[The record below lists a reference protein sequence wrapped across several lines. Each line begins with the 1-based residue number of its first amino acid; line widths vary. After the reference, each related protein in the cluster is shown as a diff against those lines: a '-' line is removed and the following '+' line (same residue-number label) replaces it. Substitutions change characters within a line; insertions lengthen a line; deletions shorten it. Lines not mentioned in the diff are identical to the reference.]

1 MRHAKYQV
9 TIEPTYTT
17 DNLIKIVNQNVYR
30 NENNWITLSITNSI
44 KQIINVINNRLTEI
58 DNE

>member
-1 MRHAKYQV
+1 M

-44 KQIINVINNRLTEI
+44 KQIINVINNRLAEI